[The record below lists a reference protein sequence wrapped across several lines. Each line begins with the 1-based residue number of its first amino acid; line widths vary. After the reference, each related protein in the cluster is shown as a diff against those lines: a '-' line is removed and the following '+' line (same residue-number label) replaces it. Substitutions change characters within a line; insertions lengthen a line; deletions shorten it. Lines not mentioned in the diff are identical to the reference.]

1 MLWFRRDATGAVLTG
16 RHCAGIELELAMASH
31 ELGWTHARI
40 VGYTVD
46 AVGIVLAK
54 VGLAVVLVDFT
65 ALT

>member
-1 MLWFRRDATGAVLTG
+1 
-16 RHCAGIELELAMASH
+16 MASH